1 MSRLVLTACDLSL
14 PVLLQRDLTL
24 SEQIMTKPRS
34 WTVTRGWV
42 GHPGAQRQWDRAY
55 QVVLHMAAKRPN
67 EIATGTAA
75 RLTPQ
80 ESHHASRSRLRP
92 GLDPAPSPGEHP

>member
-1 MSRLVLTACDLSL
+1 MAGCPLPGAVSRLALIARGLCLHALL
-14 PVLLQRDLTL
+14 PRDFTL
-24 SEQIMTKPRS
+24 SEHIMTKPRS

-75 RLTPQ
+75 RLTPK
-80 ESHHASRSRLRP
+80 ESHHASRRRLC
-92 GLDPAPSPGEHP
+92 